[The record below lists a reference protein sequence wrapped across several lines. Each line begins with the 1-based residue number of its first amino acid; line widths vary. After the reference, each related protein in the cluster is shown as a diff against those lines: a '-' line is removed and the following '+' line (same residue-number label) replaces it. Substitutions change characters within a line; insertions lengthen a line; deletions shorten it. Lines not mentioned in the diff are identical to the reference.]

1 MPVDGAFFHK
11 AGNIIDTAI
20 GVFCDIPATM
30 AVYKECILRGWTTA
44 FIDAGCIVSTPT
56 CGPCLGGYM
65 GILAEGERCVST
77 TNRNFV
83 GRMGHVKSEV
93 YLASPATAA
102 ASALTGCITD
112 PRTV

>member
-1 MPVDGAFFHK
+1 MLQSNEYFDGK
-11 AGNIIDTAI
+11 VKSI
-20 GVFCDIPATM
+20 GFTSS
-30 AVYKECILRGWTTA
+30 
-44 FIDAGCIVSTPT
+44 ST
-56 CGPCLGGYM
+56 GRASVGVM
-65 GILAEGERCVST
+65 AEGERAVAT